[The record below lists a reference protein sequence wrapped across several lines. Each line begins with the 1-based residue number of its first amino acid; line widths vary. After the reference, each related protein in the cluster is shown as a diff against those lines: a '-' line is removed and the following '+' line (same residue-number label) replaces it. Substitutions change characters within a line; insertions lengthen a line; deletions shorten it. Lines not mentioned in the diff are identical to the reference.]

1 MLENTLEVGW
11 HGLVEKT
18 GEHTFL
24 LKDIIVYPQEVSAVS
39 IIPDADEYAQWLM
52 ALDDETFPLVRYHG
66 HSHVN
71 MGITPSSID
80 TDFRDDITLHL
91 KENDFYIFHIAN
103 KKNQHHIEIYD
114 TTLNILYTP
123 DDVEISIV
131 LNDGTPVKIWQQ
143 ETTKLVRT
151 YTNQS
156 VTQIPI
162 IQQAIHDGYRP
173 EDKTALTKLNKKE
186 KERIPIMDLN
196 KSREFFDPDN
206 VKTSCQIIGCG
217 AIGSTVAEN
226 LTRLGIK
233 ELTLWDSDIVASH
246 NIANQMFRFNDI
258 GSLKINALDDML
270 HDINPDIKINL
281 RPEFV
286 TKQPMSGFI
295 FLCVDDIEVRKQIA
309 ENLRPNPYIKAM
321 FDFRMR
327 LLDAQH
333 YATPWDNEKEKRN
346 IH

>member
-1 MLENTLEVGW
+1 MRHIKIDQEFKDQLVNNFKTYIESLTTIPAKLEYSTECKLPIKEKAQLIFAPDAYLKFSQLMLENTLEVGW

-123 DDVEISIV
+123 ADVEISIV

-151 YTNQS
+151 YTKPI

-173 EDKTALTKLNKKE
+173 EDKTAITKLNKK
-186 KERIPIMDLN
+186 K
-196 KSREFFDPDN
+196 
-206 VKTSCQIIGCG
+206 
-217 AIGSTVAEN
+217 
-226 LTRLGIK
+226 
-233 ELTLWDSDIVASH
+233 
-246 NIANQMFRFNDI
+246 
-258 GSLKINALDDML
+258 
-270 HDINPDIKINL
+270 
-281 RPEFV
+281 
-286 TKQPMSGFI
+286 
-295 FLCVDDIEVRKQIA
+295 RKGYQSW
-309 ENLRPNPYIKAM
+309 
-321 FDFRMR
+321 
-327 LLDAQH
+327 
-333 YATPWDNEKEKRN
+333 T
-346 IH
+346 

>member
-1 MLENTLEVGW
+1 
-11 HGLVEKT
+11 
-18 GEHTFL
+18 
-24 LKDIIVYPQEVSAVS
+24 
-39 IIPDADEYAQWLM
+39 
-52 ALDDETFPLVRYHG
+52 
-66 HSHVN
+66 
-71 MGITPSSID
+71 
-80 TDFRDDITLHL
+80 
-91 KENDFYIFHIAN
+91 
-103 KKNQHHIEIYD
+103 
-114 TTLNILYTP
+114 
-123 DDVEISIV
+123 
-131 LNDGTPVKIWQQ
+131 
-143 ETTKLVRT
+143 
-151 YTNQS
+151 
-156 VTQIPI
+156 
-162 IQQAIHDGYRP
+162 
-173 EDKTALTKLNKKE
+173 
-186 KERIPIMDLN
+186 MDLN

-333 YATPWDNEKEKRN
+333 YATPWDNEKEKEIFINSMQFSHDEAIAETPVSACGFELSVVPTVRSIVAVGIAN
-346 IH
+346 FINYTLQKPLQRMILVNSFTFDTLYFPTI